1 MEEALSQIQ
10 ARCFSNNSR
19 WTSLKNTHSIF
30 FFNYY
35 YFWSL
40 YYFATFL
47 FCWQY
52 FHGEAVLDLF
62 SLQITYF
69 IHFSLW
75 KNWHDVFS
83 ETSSPS
89 ALRCGGPFKTA
100 SGAERL
106 QCQEQPAI
114 WEGSGPSWPAGA
126 WVVSPEVLFLKGL
139 LSKWYQITCS
149 LCGGVLYVVTFF
161 DILVQKPNFPHW
173 YIYTK
178 CFISH
183 HLLPWNI
190 LSLKFCRHV

>member
-19 WTSLKNTHSIF
+19 WKSLKNTHSIF
-30 FFNYY
+30 FKLLLLFLV
-35 YFWSL
+35 SL
-40 YYFATFL
+40 LLCYMSFL
-47 FCWQY
+47 LTVFS
-52 FHGEAVLDLF
+52 FLDLF

-75 KNWHDVFS
+75 KNWHVFF

-100 SGAERL
+100 SGAERR
-106 QCQEQPAI
+106 QCQEQPAN
-114 WEGSGPSWPAGA
+114 WEGSGPSWPTGA
-126 WVVSPEVLFLKGL
+126 WVVSPEVLILKGL

-173 YIYTK
+173 YISTK

-190 LSLKFCRHV
+190 LSLKFCRRV